1 MEQKQVFR
9 GIARSKGRAAGEALV
24 SDINLSW
31 APCSILGD
39 GTIRAFG
46 NKLNGQNVKDKI
58 VVYPTVTGSTSGS
71 FGLLFK
77 VKENRTGPRAIICQQ
92 VHYIDIAGCIASE
105 IPAVDSLDADPL
117 QVIRTGD
124 WVEVEAGDVG
134 KTATVTVTRKAP
146 SVSNG

>member
-1 MEQKQVFR
+1 MEQKQVFK
-9 GIARSKGRAAGEALV
+9 GIARSKGRTAGEALV
-24 SDINLSW
+24 SDMNLSW

-58 VVYPTVTGSTSGS
+58 IVYPTVTGSTSGS

-77 VKENRTGPRAIICQQ
+77 VKEAHTGPKALICQE
-92 VHYIDIAGCIASE
+92 VHYIDIAGAIASD

-117 QVIRTGD
+117 QVIQSGD
-124 WVEVEAGDVG
+124 WVEIVADEVG
-134 KTATVTVTRKAP
+134 KEATITVTRK
-146 SVSNG
+146 ST